1 MHDLTGPQELD
12 DVVYVRVV
20 AEPQDVVVGDAGL
33 LLGGQILRQV
43 GDQVTLDGHGSGV
56 PRKAGGRRGVDA
68 RGVIHEIGVEAALLD
83 VLLAEIPGQLMHNG
97 ADYLQM
103 SQFLSAD

>member
-1 MHDLTGPQELD
+1 MLFLRSRTI
-12 DVVYVRVV
+12 
-20 AEPQDVVVGDAGL
+20 
-33 LLGGQILRQV
+33 GGQILRQV

-103 SQFLSAD
+103 SQFLCAD